1 MSNKDI
7 NIHVKTPGADQSK
20 QNLDKVGKTGKHVGE
35 DIASGSKKAAS
46 ATEKSTKK
54 LSGMG
59 RVLSTLKGQVMGM
72 VGAWLGMEG
81 VKKLINYFIDKLEK
95 IKKLQ
100 EDIYQKSLSL
110 REVGQDLEMQTGTV
124 GQQREWTKKTL
135 EVQKAGGLKDPA
147 TAKDMLVSMDIALKG
162 QGGVRN
168 PAVMNLA
175 RDLAPFV
182 GATQMGSDEVGR
194 LFGFAT
200 TAGIAPNVKA
210 YRQYFAKIKAGWTAS
225 EATDIGKFM
234 TSLQQGGTAY
244 MGQGGSLDE
253 AISAFSS
260 ARSVTANESTAAT
273 LLEQVARF
281 SSGAYEKPRQ
291 AVEKSQSVKWEN
303 MNMDQRMDALLGH
316 IRMIP
321 EGSRTQT
328 MIAQGFEPG
337 LATEIQKMVTAKA
350 ISAMRST
357 RRSVGQATTSLTGRQ
372 MRAYLDSDLG
382 KARSLEAEKS
392 LMELDAGSG
401 FAAWQRRI
409 GRSKKEHEIL
419 ASKGQDSW
427 VRDEF
432 EPYVMALDEMDRQ
445 AKELLEDLPKGQERY
460 RVKNLLSNIR
470 HQRNVLGNNLTNM
483 RLSFGF
489 ANKRGQQL
497 ESHYREVLGLI
508 TQYKQLQPEEQPQAQ
523 QPRPKTPSEPLSKAV
538 DAPPLIEVPAT
549 PEIAKVPT
557 PDIEIGATPK
567 IADAAAL
574 PQPPQPTQ
582 MVTSNTTNIH
592 YHQDTIFHPRI
603 GNDGRG
609 PRFTQESA

>member
-7 NIHVKTPGADQSK
+7 NIHIKTPGADQSK
-20 QNLDKVGKTGKHVGE
+20 QNLDKVGKSGKHVGD

-46 ATEKSTKK
+46 ATEKSAKK
-54 LSGMG
+54 LSSMG
-59 RVLSTLKGQVMGM
+59 RILSTLKGQVVGM

-81 VKKLINYFIDKLEK
+81 VKKLINYFIDKLER

-100 EDIYQKSLSL
+100 EDIYQKSLTL
-110 REVGQDLEMQTGTV
+110 GEIGQDLEMQTDTV

-162 QGGVRN
+162 QGGIKN

-175 RDLAPFV
+175 KDLAPFM

-200 TAGIAPNVKA
+200 TAGVAPTAKA
-210 YRQYFAKIKAGWTAS
+210 YRQYFAKIKAGYTSS
-225 EATDIGKFM
+225 ESTDIGQFM
-234 TSLQQGGTAY
+234 SNLQRGGTAY
-244 MGQGGSLDE
+244 MGQGGSLNE
-253 AISAFSS
+253 AISAFAS

-281 SSGAYEKPRQ
+281 SSGAYAKPRQ
-291 AVEKSQSVKWEN
+291 AVEKSQGVKWEN

-316 IRMIP
+316 IKMLP
-321 EGSRTQT
+321 ESSRTQT
-328 MIAQGFEPG
+328 MIEQGFEPG
-337 LATEIQKMVTAKA
+337 LATEVQKMVTPKA

-372 MRAYLDSDLG
+372 MQAYLDSDVG
-382 KARSLEAEKS
+382 KARSLDAEKS
-392 LMELDAGSG
+392 LMDIEAGPG

-409 GRSKKEHEIL
+409 SKSKKEHEIL

-427 VRDEF
+427 VRDSL
-432 EPYVMALDEMDRQ
+432 EPYVMALDEMNQQ
-445 AKELLEDLPKGQERY
+445 AKELLENLPKGEERY
-460 RVKNLLSNIR
+460 RVKSLLSSI
-470 HQRNVLGNNLTNM
+470 HQVRNVLRNNAVNKLYSPG
-483 RLSFGF
+483 L

-497 ESHYREVLGLI
+497 ESHYREVLELI
-508 TQYKQLQPEEQPQAQ
+508 TQYKQPQPEEQPQAQ
-523 QPRPKTPSEPLSKAV
+523 QPQAQQ
-538 DAPPLIEVPAT
+538 
-549 PEIAKVPT
+549 
-557 PDIEIGATPK
+557 
-567 IADAAAL
+567 
-574 PQPPQPTQ
+574 PQPEEQPQAQQPQ
-582 MVTSNTTNIH
+582 AQQPQLGNVSNTTNIH
-592 YHQDTIFHPRI
+592 YHQDTIFQPRI